1 MPTSSLN
8 VVWFS
13 SNQEHHL
20 FKLLLPFSKSQNP
33 GLLLSWLTWQDEVC
47 FWSTLCSMANEPE
60 PVRSRVTMWNS
71 AVHPMHKG
79 SEWQLKQSWTLLSKL
94 KALALPVPSQRWHL
108 SLICSLE
115 DDAFLNS
122 HKSLYNP
129 VASLFF
135 CIPHPCGQLDTWIL
149 ASYLTQEFS
158 F

>member
-1 MPTSSLN
+1 MPISSLN

-20 FKLLLPFSKSQNP
+20 FFIASPLLQKPEPRAIILLAHMVGWSLLLVHS
-33 GLLLSWLTWQDEVC
+33 LLNGKWAWAL
-47 FWSTLCSMANEPE
+47 
-60 PVRSRVTMWNS
+60 RSRVTMWNS
-71 AVHPMHKG
+71 AVRPMHKG

-94 KALALPVPSQRWHL
+94 KVFALPVPSQRWHL

-135 CIPHPCGQLDTWIL
+135 HIPHPCGQLDTWIL

-158 F
+158 R